1 MTPGRVIPVALL
13 AVVLGCGG
21 SSGNNNNNGN
31 PDAGGGGGA
40 GIITGVVTDIGTSAP
55 ISGATVNG
63 GGKSATTDA
72 RGAFSLTG
80 LANGAIVLSI
90 SMNGY
95 APGYANGT
103 VGASSDSVLV
113 QLKAEGTPQTYSTS
127 TTQTLSVKTENGP
140 YAVILPADSVDTTD
154 PNITVSVTPLDPTT
168 EAAALPGSLVASNSS
183 VLLPVTFAEFTL
195 RDSTG
200 KRLNLKS
207 SASAT
212 VELPIPAALRAAYPL
227 ASKIHCY
234 SYDATTGKWADFV
247 DGTVQI
253 SSVDGTSPVLAAS
266 IRHFSWY
273 GGAPEGNDC
282 VDVYVK
288 VTSAVDGKPL
298 PNARVEATP
307 GTVGYTDANGVASV
321 RSAVGQ
327 TPSEFT
333 AYQTGIDVDGS
344 LTGIAG
350 AKYIEFG
357 RVDVELVGL
366 VTKPCSEAAGGG
378 QPSGTGSSGSP
389 IGISIGVVKGVYQ
402 ALAILDTSGGQ
413 GTLSVQLVQGVPGPG
428 GELENP
434 VPADGAKIYVSAQGG
449 TPVMLTSAGQG
460 TGLYYSPQTF
470 PITAGQTYTL
480 SIDADGNGSIDG
492 SGTASALGDLA
503 FTNPTEGADLA
514 ASSFVATWSDSGAGN
529 AGYAPYYEVVIAGAG
544 ATSDF
549 AFYIGT
555 DRQWT
560 VLNPQGGTLAA
571 GDYTA
576 NLVGFAGAFTGGQ
589 SGISVSNNITGVG
602 VTGQLY
608 SFSSNAT
615 PVSFTL
621 H

>member
-1 MTPGRVIPVALL
+1 M
-13 AVVLGCGG
+13 
-21 SSGNNNNNGN
+21 
-31 PDAGGGGGA
+31 
-40 GIITGVVTDIGTSAP
+40 
-55 ISGATVNG
+55 
-63 GGKSATTDA
+63 
-72 RGAFSLTG
+72 
-80 LANGAIVLSI
+80 
-90 SMNGY
+90 
-95 APGYANGT
+95 
-103 VGASSDSVLV
+103 
-113 QLKAEGTPQTYSTS
+113 
-127 TTQTLSVKTENGP
+127 
-140 YAVILPADSVDTTD
+140 
-154 PNITVSVTPLDPTT
+154 TPLDPTT

-200 KRLNLKS
+200 NRLNLKS

-212 VELPIPAALRAAYPL
+212 VELPIPAALRSAYPL

-247 DGTVQI
+247 DGTVQV

-298 PNARVEATP
+298 GNARVEATP
-307 GTVGYTDANGVASV
+307 GTVAYTDANGEASV
-321 RSAVGQ
+321 RSAVGP

-344 LTGIAG
+344 LTGTAG

-366 VTKPCSEAAGGG
+366 VTKACSEPAGGG

-402 ALAILDTSGGQ
+402 AVAVLGTGGGQ
-413 GTLSVQLVQGVPGPG
+413 GTLSVYLVQGVPGPG

-434 VPADGAKIYVSAQGG
+434 VPADGAKVYVSAQGG
-449 TPVMLTSAGQG
+449 TPVMLTFAGQG
-460 TGLYYSPQTF
+460 TGVYYSPSTF

-492 SGTASALGDLA
+492 SGTASALGDFA
-503 FTNPTEGADLA
+503 FASPAEGADLT
-514 ASSFVATWSDSGAGN
+514 ASGFVAIWTDSASGN

-560 VLNPQGGTLAA
+560 VLNPQGATLAA
-571 GDYTA
+571 GGLLGESDRLRRRVHRGRA
-576 NLVGFAGAFTGGQ
+576 DHLGEQQHHGRGRDRAVLQLQQQRDAGVVHASLSSGAREVRRSLRPLQVVEQAWPVGGAGKDGPSRAGARRA
-589 SGISVSNNITGVG
+589 SG
-602 VTGQLY
+602 
-608 SFSSNAT
+608 SSLRRRRWRAVVLQRDIA
-615 PVSFTL
+615 PA
-621 H
+621 